1 MKRSVK
7 LVRILSS
14 ISLLINVGLFYSV
27 CELNHKVI
35 RQEFTIKYQK
45 KVISD
50 KEKDIQKFRT
60 ELKDAR

>member
-27 CELNHKVI
+27 FELNHKVI
-35 RQEFTIKYQK
+35 RQESTIKYQK
-45 KVISD
+45 KVIFN
-50 KEKDIQKFRT
+50 KEKDIKNFVQN
-60 ELKDAR
+60 